1 MPFSYSS
8 EFRGMV
14 LDQIRGGRSV
24 AGLARELE
32 MAESTLYRWK
42 RQDRVDEGL
51 AGGVSSSEGAL
62 LQAARRRI
70 KELEAELA
78 AVKRASELFGEDRVM
93 RPKDLYPIVEALG
106 AEGHGLK
113 AACRILAVS
122 ASGFFYW
129 RGRPMPQRAVRR
141 AWLADVVA
149 EIWERSRRTYG
160 WRRIQA
166 ELAEVYGHRA
176 GRNLLLSVMRE
187 QQICGL
193 PRRKG
198 RKSGRS
204 PVETTADLVNR
215 EFDRD
220 GPNQLWYGRHNGAPH
235 TRGKALFVRGARR
248 VAPQSRRLVHR
259 PPRDLGH
266 GHFRARHGHREP
278 QTCPRRG
285 SPLRPRHPVHIVD
298 VQPAAPKREP
308 EPVIGLRGRR
318 VRQCSGRIVLGP
330 YADRAAEHQEMED
343 PHRAVHRDLRL
354 DRDLLQSHPAPLI
367 ARQHL
372 TRRVRATPPT
382 TTTRRLTP
390 TNQDQKT
397 GHTSLASA
405 SEIWSRQSSTA
416 Q

>member
-1 MPFSYSS
+1 MPFAYSS
-8 EFRGMV
+8 EFREMV

-24 AGLARELE
+24 GGLARELE
-32 MAESTLYRWK
+32 MAESALYRWK
-42 RQDRVDEGL
+42 RQDRVDQGL
-51 AGGVSSSEGAL
+51 AHGTSSSEGAL

-78 AVKRASELFGEDRVM
+78 AAKRASELFGEDRVM
-93 RPKDLYPIVEALG
+93 RPKDLYPITEALG

-141 AWLADVVA
+141 AQLADVVA

-198 RKSGRS
+198 RKTGRS
-204 PVETTADLVNR
+204 PAETTADLVNR

-220 GPNQLWYGRHNGAPH
+220 GPNQLWMTDMTENP
-235 TRGKALFVRGARR
+235 TREGKPYVCAVLDAWSRKVVGWSIDRRATSAMVTSALAM
-248 VAPQSRRLVHR
+248 AIESRRPSPGAVVHSDHGGQYTSWAFSQR
-259 PPRDLGH
+259 LRKENLNQSLGSV
-266 GHFRARHGHREP
+266 GDAFDNAVVEAFWARM
-278 QTCPRRG
+278 QTELLNTRKWKTRTEL
-285 SPLRPRHPVHIVD
+285 ST
-298 VQPAAPKREP
+298 
-308 EPVIGLRGRR
+308 
-318 VRQCSGRIVLGP
+318 
-330 YADRAAEHQEMED
+330 
-343 PHRAVHRDLRL
+343 AVFDWIEIFYNR
-354 DRDLLQSHPAPLI
+354 
-367 ARQHL
+367 
-372 TRRVRATPPT
+372 TRRHSSLGNISPAEFE
-382 TTTRRLTP
+382 RRHQQQP
-390 TNQDQKT
+390 
-397 GHTSLASA
+397 HAA
-405 SEIWSRQSSTA
+405 
-416 Q
+416 

>member
-1 MPFSYSS
+1 
-8 EFRGMV
+8 MV

-24 AGLARELE
+24 AVLARELE

-42 RQDRVDEGL
+42 RQDRVDQGL
-51 AGGVSSSEGAL
+51 VGGMSSSEGAL

-113 AACRILAVS
+113 ASCRLLAVS

-129 RGRPMPQRAVRR
+129 RHRPMPARAVRR

-149 EIWERSRRTYG
+149 ETWERSRRTYG

-198 RKSGRS
+198 RKTGRS
-204 PVETTADLVNR
+204 PAETTADLVNR
-215 EFDRD
+215 EFDRE
-220 GPNQLWYGRHNGAPH
+220 GPNQLWMTDITEHP
-235 TRGKALFVRGARR
+235 TREGKLYVCAVLDAWSRKVVGWSIDRRATAAMVTSALAM
-248 VAPQSRRLVHR
+248 AIESRRPSPGAVVHSDHGAQYTSWAFSQR
-259 PPRDLGH
+259 LRKENLNQSLGSV
-266 GHFRARHGHREP
+266 GDAYDNAVVEAFWARL
-278 QTCPRRG
+278 QT
-285 SPLRPRHPVHIVD
+285 
-298 VQPAAPKREP
+298 E
-308 EPVIGLRGRR
+308 
-318 VRQCSGRIVLGP
+318 
-330 YADRAAEHQEMED
+330 
-343 PHRAVHRDLRL
+343 
-354 DRDLLQSHPAPLI
+354 LLNTRKWKTRTELSTAI
-367 ARQHL
+367 FDWIEIFYNR
-372 TRRVRATPPT
+372 TRRHSSLGNISPAEFE
-382 TTTRRLTP
+382 RRHQQQP
-390 TNQDQKT
+390 
-397 GHTSLASA
+397 HAA
-405 SEIWSRQSSTA
+405 
-416 Q
+416 

>member
-8 EFRGMV
+8 EFREMV

-24 AGLARELE
+24 AVLARELG

-42 RQDRVDEGL
+42 RQDRVDRGL
-51 AGGVSSSEGAL
+51 VGGTSSSEGAL

-129 RGRPMPQRAVRR
+129 RHRPMPARAVRR
-141 AWLADVVA
+141 AWLAVVVA

-160 WRRIQA
+160 WRRVQA

-204 PVETTADLVNR
+204 PAETTADLVNR
-215 EFDRD
+215 QFDRD
-220 GPNQLWYGRHNGAPH
+220 GPNQLWMTDITEHP
-235 TRGKALFVRGARR
+235 TREGKLHLCAVLDAWSRKVVGWSIDRRATAAMVTSALSMAVE
-248 VAPQSRRLVHR
+248 SRRPAPGAVVHSDGLNLVNTH
-259 PPRDLGH
+259 
-266 GHFRARHGHREP
+266 
-278 QTCPRRG
+278 
-285 SPLRPRHPVHIVD
+285 
-298 VQPAAPKREP
+298 
-308 EPVIGLRGRR
+308 RGR
-318 VRQCSGRIVLGP
+318 
-330 YADRAAEHQEMED
+330 
-343 PHRAVHRDLRL
+343 
-354 DRDLLQSHPAPLI
+354 
-367 ARQHL
+367 
-372 TRRVRATPPT
+372 
-382 TTTRRLTP
+382 
-390 TNQDQKT
+390 
-397 GHTSLASA
+397 SA
-405 SEIWSRQSSTA
+405 SGSEKRT
-416 Q
+416 

>member
-1 MPFSYSS
+1 MPFAYSS

-24 AGLARELE
+24 AVLARELE

-42 RQDRVDEGL
+42 RQDRVDQGL
-51 AGGVSSSEGAL
+51 VGGMSSSEGAL

-113 AACRILAVS
+113 ASCRLLAVS

-129 RGRPMPQRAVRR
+129 RHRPMPARAVRR

-149 EIWERSRRTYG
+149 ETWERSRRTYG

-198 RKSGRS
+198 RKTGRS
-204 PVETTADLVNR
+204 PAETTADLVNR
-215 EFDRD
+215 EFDRE
-220 GPNQLWYGRHNGAPH
+220 GPNQLWMTDITEHP
-235 TRGKALFVRGARR
+235 TREGKLYVCAVLDAWSRKVVGWSIDRRATAAMVTSALAM
-248 VAPQSRRLVHR
+248 AIESRRPSPGAVVHSDHGAQYTSWAFSQR
-259 PPRDLGH
+259 LRKENLNQSLGSV
-266 GHFRARHGHREP
+266 GDAYDNAVVEAFWARL
-278 QTCPRRG
+278 QT
-285 SPLRPRHPVHIVD
+285 
-298 VQPAAPKREP
+298 E
-308 EPVIGLRGRR
+308 
-318 VRQCSGRIVLGP
+318 
-330 YADRAAEHQEMED
+330 
-343 PHRAVHRDLRL
+343 
-354 DRDLLQSHPAPLI
+354 LLNTRKWKTRTELSTAI
-367 ARQHL
+367 FDWIEIFYNR
-372 TRRVRATPPT
+372 TRRHSSLGNISPAEFE
-382 TTTRRLTP
+382 RRHQQQP
-390 TNQDQKT
+390 
-397 GHTSLASA
+397 HAA
-405 SEIWSRQSSTA
+405 
-416 Q
+416 

>member
-8 EFRGMV
+8 EFREMV

-24 AGLARELE
+24 AVLARELG

-42 RQDRVDEGL
+42 RQDRVDRGL
-51 AGGVSSSEGAL
+51 VGGTSSSEGAL

-129 RGRPMPQRAVRR
+129 RHRPMPARAVRR

-160 WRRIQA
+160 WRRVQA

-204 PVETTADLVNR
+204 PAETTADLVNR

-220 GPNQLWYGRHNGAPH
+220 GPNQLWMTDITEHP
-235 TRGKALFVRGARR
+235 TREGKLYLCAVLDAWSRKVVGWSIDRRATAAMVTSALSMAVE
-248 VAPQSRRLVHR
+248 SRRPAPGAVVHS
-259 PPRDLGH
+259 DH
-266 GHFRARHGHREP
+266 GTQAGFNRSSQHLDDGGVRWGLCGSGSGRFSCIGGRS
-278 QTCPRRG
+278 PRRG
-285 SPLRPRHPVHIVD
+285 GRR
-298 VQPAAPKREP
+298 
-308 EPVIGLRGRR
+308 LRG
-318 VRQCSGRIVLGP
+318 GRIG
-330 YADRAAEHQEMED
+330 
-343 PHRAVHRDLRL
+343 
-354 DRDLLQSHPAPLI
+354 
-367 ARQHL
+367 
-372 TRRVRATPPT
+372 
-382 TTTRRLTP
+382 
-390 TNQDQKT
+390 
-397 GHTSLASA
+397 
-405 SEIWSRQSSTA
+405 
-416 Q
+416 